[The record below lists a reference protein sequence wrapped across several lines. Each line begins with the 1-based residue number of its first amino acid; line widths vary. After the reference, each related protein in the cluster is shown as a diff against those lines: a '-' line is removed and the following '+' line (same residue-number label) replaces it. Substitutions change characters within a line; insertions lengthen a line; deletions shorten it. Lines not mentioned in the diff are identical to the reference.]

1 MHINDL
7 ELFIAVAKLGS
18 FSKAAES
25 LDTRRA
31 LVSRRI
37 ADLEK
42 HLGAPLFIRTT
53 RAMSLTPNGEQFL
66 EQVEPL
72 VNQLRNAAHVMR
84 NDQAEVQGRVRI
96 GLIPFTDRLLDK
108 YIAEFVT
115 KYPNVQLD
123 IFMVNGG
130 YKELARLGLDFVLDT
145 GTLDDSGFIAKK
157 LGTLN
162 LKLFA
167 SPLYIDKAADIHD
180 VTDLEHHSFIGSR
193 SINGMVDTKLKMG
206 DQTIEV
212 KYNIITNEL
221 NSLYS
226 FCLAGAGISM
236 LPYSIAAEAI
246 ASGKLV
252 SVLPEIEST
261 PIDTFLV
268 YPSRKHMTA
277 AAKLFADTIVD
288 MATSLIET
296 ETGYYKDAKND
307 TKTELKKA

>member
-37 ADLEK
+37 AELEK
-42 HLGAPLFIRTT
+42 HLGSPLFIRTT

-66 EQVEPL
+66 EQIEPL
-72 VNQLRNAAHVMR
+72 VDQLRNAAHVMR
-84 NDQAEVQGRVRI
+84 NKESEVQGRVRI
-96 GLIPFTDRLLDK
+96 GLIPFTDRLLDR

-115 KYPNVQLD
+115 QYPNVQLD
-123 IFMVNGG
+123 IFMINGG

-145 GTLDDSGFIAKK
+145 GTLNDSGFIAKK
-157 LGTLN
+157 LGTLK

-167 SPLYIDKAADIHD
+167 SPLYLEKSAEINHVD
-180 VTDLEHHSFIGSR
+180 DLQHHSFIGTR
-193 SINGMVDTKLKMG
+193 SINGMVDTQLKMG
-206 DQTIEV
+206 EQTIDV

-226 FCLAGAGISM
+226 FCLAGAGVAM
-236 LPYSIAAEAI
+236 LPYSLANDAI
-246 ASGKLV
+246 SAGKLV
-252 SVLPEIEST
+252 SILPEIEST

-268 YPSRKHMTA
+268 YPSRKHMTT
-277 AAKLFADTIVD
+277 AAKLFANTIID
-288 MATSLIET
+288 MAASLIET
-296 ETGYYKDAKND
+296 ESDYYTKD
-307 TKTELKKA
+307 TKKA